1 MWRDKHTQIQQV
13 RLTSCCFSPW
23 HRPLRQ
29 RWWQTWLQP
38 QASRVSHRFYR
49 SSFLLCP
56 SSGTGCE
63 EESTVRVSSSCGDII
78 LPSWIKTH
86 RVVEAW
92 ARMLPPIGFLGSA
105 ENMAAPSTC
114 ATTWL
119 VITTATPNCWQ
130 VGQKLCL
137 RYIHEWGSFSSS
149 IADLN
154 TCQQSHFINFVY
166 THTHFLHWLYNS
178 FDKVKIVRLITDP
191 HRTAA
196 ANIIYRV
203 ILYI

>member
-1 MWRDKHTQIQQV
+1 MSHQIRSSLRFIDIYSYASVATDCLDRLSQTNKTWQCDETNTRRSSRCASHPAASVLGIAHSVSVDGKHG
-13 RLTSCCFSPW
+13 FS
-23 HRPLRQ
+23 LRQ
-29 RWWQTWLQP
+29 AGRVIDFTDPRFSSALP
-38 QASRVSHRFYR
+38 QVQAVKKRA
-49 SSFLLCP
+49 LL
-56 SSGTGCE
+56 
-63 EESTVRVSSSCGDII
+63 VSSSCGDII

-137 RYIHEWGSFSSS
+137 RYMSE
-149 IADLN
+149 
-154 TCQQSHFINFVY
+154 
-166 THTHFLHWLYNS
+166 
-178 FDKVKIVRLITDP
+178 
-191 HRTAA
+191 AA
-196 ANIIYRV
+196 SAHP
-203 ILYI
+203 L